1 MTDWIPLITALATV
15 GALMFGFFKWFI
27 GWAERRH
34 EAHERRFEMH
44 DKRITK
50 NEDLLDQTR
59 EEIHRD
65 FVRQSALD
73 RLRDEQRQDFQEVF
87 ARLEASSCQL
97 NQLVGAIKGKK
108 NV

>member
-1 MTDWIPLITALATV
+1 MNDLIPLVTALATV
-15 GALMFGFFKWFI
+15 AALMFGFFKWFV

-44 DKRITK
+44 DRRIAK
-50 NEDLLDQTR
+50 NETSIDATR
-59 EEIHRD
+59 EEMHRD

-73 RLRDEQRQDFQEVF
+73 RLREEQRQDFALVF
-87 ARLEASSCQL
+87 ERMDQQSRQL

>member
-1 MTDWIPLITALATV
+1 MNETATLIAAMAAVAGL
-15 GALMFGFFKWFI
+15 LFGFFKWFV

-34 EAHERRFEMH
+34 EAHEKRFETH
-44 DKRITK
+44 EKRIVK
-50 NEDLLDQTR
+50 NETLIDETR
-59 EEIHRD
+59 NEMHRD

-73 RLRDEQRQDFQEVF
+73 RLRDEQREDFQAVF
-87 ARLEASSCQL
+87 SRMDAHSKQL